1 MLTYTSLYIH
11 LLDQFLWDL
20 LDKNE
25 VMEAAE
31 KILATIA
38 TEYNSEAVVLTD
50 VSVEAMMRSWS
61 ELFVD
66 IVTNK
71 LGRA

>member
-1 MLTYTSLYIH
+1 
-11 LLDQFLWDL
+11 
-20 LDKNE
+20 
-25 VMEAAE
+25 MEAAE

-38 TEYNSEAVVLTD
+38 AEYNSEAVVLAD

-66 IVTNK
+66 IVANK